1 MLVEEAEERCRALLH
16 VRGFVRGCQPSEEE
30 EEEEEVNMDMGQ
42 GFIGTTQELNVDRG
56 TLPCTLACSWVCSW
70 LTATAQGA
78 GGVHSCMP
86 VEGHTHTS
94 FSLSLLSFSLFVSL

>member
-42 GFIGTTQELNVDRG
+42 GYIDTKRPIE
-56 TLPCTLACSWVCSW
+56 CW
-70 LTATAQGA
+70 
-78 GGVHSCMP
+78 
-86 VEGHTHTS
+86 
-94 FSLSLLSFSLFVSL
+94 